1 MSIQERAPLLKEG
14 GYLFLFTSQTLSLVK
29 TEGCGSSIIQ
39 PTDQRCEAKHKAGR
53 KKRCTFNGCGHA
65 IHTGMFACLTS
76 KSPVGLTGMSA
87 PYRPHCL
94 GRLEEVYF
102 GTVQLLHMHIYM
114 TSSQRD
120 HYSLLT
126 FNYHL
131 AAVYEQSDSTATKSV
146 Q

>member
-1 MSIQERAPLLKEG
+1 
-14 GYLFLFTSQTLSLVK
+14 
-29 TEGCGSSIIQ
+29 
-39 PTDQRCEAKHKAGR
+39 
-53 KKRCTFNGCGHA
+53 
-65 IHTGMFACLTS
+65 MFDP
-76 KSPVGLTGMSA
+76 KSPVGLTGVRA

-120 HYSLLT
+120 RYSLLT